1 MAHQPPHRQPWSG
14 LVSEDPAAEVGILGA
29 PFDNAASF
37 RKGAAFAPAKI
48 RELTPHTAPVTEEG
62 RRLGGLRVRDYG
74 DVSAD
79 LDWARYF
86 ATVEA
91 QAAPVLRHPLAL
103 FLGGDHSV
111 TIPLVAAFSHTV
123 AGRFGVVH
131 FDAHPDLADEYDG
144 HRWSHACTA
153 RRVLELPHVEP
164 RHLAFVGLRSWM
176 DDELAFLAAHPEIG
190 VHTARDVYRRSV
202 ETVAADVVAQ
212 LQEVD
217 AVYVTL
223 DVDGLDP
230 AYAPGTGTPEPGG
243 LSTREL
249 LEFLRVVFARLPVR
263 ALDVVEV
270 APPTTLTFNLS
281 RAIGRTLVPGD
292 EIVVTQLDH
301 DANVAPWVALEERG
315 VVVRHAD
322 FNPADCTLDM
332 ASLEDG
338 NFYALS
344 VTERL
349 GLEGRG
355 GLVRVGLAHYNT
367 AEEVDALLGVL
378 ARMPRTIK

>member
-1 MAHQPPHRQPWSG
+1 MKRAACSQHQDLAGLPGVPTYLSGLTRNLPGLPLHPTHRRLWSG
-14 LVSEDPAAEVGILGA
+14 LSSDDPEAEIGILGI
-29 PFDNAASF
+29 PFDNATSF

-48 RELTPHTAPVTEEG
+48 RELTPHIAPVTEEG
-62 RRLGGLRVRDYG
+62 QRLEGLRIRDYG
-74 DVSAD
+74 DVNTD
-79 LDWARYF
+79 LDWERYF
-86 ATVEA
+86 ATVQA
-91 QAAPVLRHPLAL
+91 QAAQVLRHARAI

-111 TIPLVAAFSHTV
+111 TIPLVAAFSQATT
-123 AGRFGVVH
+123 GRLGVVH

-176 DDELAFLAAHPEIG
+176 DDERAFLEAHPEIA

-202 ETVAADVVAQ
+202 EVVAEEVVAQ

-223 DVDGLDP
+223 DIDGLDP
-230 AYAPGTGTPEPGG
+230 AYAPGTGAPEAGG

-270 APPTTLTFNLS
+270 APP
-281 RAIGRTLVPGD
+281 
-292 EIVVTQLDH
+292 LDH
-301 DANVAPWVALEERG
+301 ADVTSFAAAKVLYEVFGWTKPASP
-315 VVVRHAD
+315 VR
-322 FNPADCTLDM
+322 PAGTPRCTHRRHREKLDK
-332 ASLEDG
+332 E
-338 NFYALS
+338 
-344 VTERL
+344 
-349 GLEGRG
+349 
-355 GLVRVGLAHYNT
+355 
-367 AEEVDALLGVL
+367 
-378 ARMPRTIK
+378 